1 MKTKLVF
8 IVTGI
13 AVLTGGTFC
22 GWHNKEPEQQKITTL
37 NAQEQKTVSEILTNR
52 KSYCIGSYSI
62 ELPDGMAPDSTTR
75 PVIRFDD
82 INITTQR
89 LYLPSFEQRIQL
101 REDELR
107 KTKPVDPIN
116 GSYLKAVYSLEN
128 NEKGV
133 VFERMES
140 VSVPDSARILET
152 HLYKDSVA
160 FTLEMKARNGENER
174 YDKYRDEYPRLYINN
189 VPQKLNELNNII
201 SGIVDAKDNT
211 PSRSGELCFPGWRI
225 LSNKIEHRNN
235 FIAFS
240 QVFPG
245 NPDLYITLKYDNY
258 MKAQESFAD
267 FKSYDESLIEKN
279 GGAIIKKGFTFVNG
293 IKAEE
298 WLSKDILHNGNYF
311 YDFYLVINGRKSSES
326 EPKLVVNLSLENKK
340 NANPQMSDAE
350 MFAIWDEIINTVQ
363 NQKTP

>member
-116 GSYLKAVYSLEN
+116 GSYLKAVYPLADG
-128 NEKGV
+128 EKGV
-133 VFERMES
+133 IFERMES
-140 VSVPDSARILET
+140 VSIPDSERVLET

-160 FTLEMKARNGENER
+160 FVIEINARNETSG
-174 YDKYRDEYPRLYINN
+174 KY
-189 VPQKLNELNNII
+189 
-201 SGIVDAKDNT
+201 NT
-211 PSRSGELCFPGWRI
+211 EV
-225 LSNKIEHRNN
+225 K
-235 FIAFS
+235 
-240 QVFPG
+240 
-245 NPDLYITLKYDNY
+245 
-258 MKAQESFAD
+258 
-267 FKSYDESLIEKN
+267 
-279 GGAIIKKGFTFVNG
+279 
-293 IKAEE
+293 
-298 WLSKDILHNGNYF
+298 
-311 YDFYLVINGRKSSES
+311 
-326 EPKLVVNLSLENKK
+326 
-340 NANPQMSDAE
+340 
-350 MFAIWDEIINTVQ
+350 
-363 NQKTP
+363 